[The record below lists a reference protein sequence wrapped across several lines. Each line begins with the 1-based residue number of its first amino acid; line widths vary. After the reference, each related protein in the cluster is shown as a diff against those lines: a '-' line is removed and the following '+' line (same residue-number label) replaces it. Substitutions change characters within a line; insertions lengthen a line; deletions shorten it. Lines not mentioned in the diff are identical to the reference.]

1 MALQEPITLMFSEVF
16 LMGNFGVCNY
26 LSDLSFSCTG
36 ETPQRKKNIITAQH
50 FYAGAGNFGVCNYL
64 SDLSFSCT
72 GETPQRKKNII
83 AAQHFYA
90 GANRLT
96 VVDKSSQ

>member
-1 MALQEPITLMFSEVF
+1 MALEEPITLMFSEVF

-26 LSDLSFSCTG
+26 LSDLSC
-36 ETPQRKKNIITAQH
+36 
-50 FYAGAGNFGVCNYL
+50 
-64 SDLSFSCT
+64 SCT

>member
-1 MALQEPITLMFSEVF
+1 MFSEVF

-50 FYAGAGNFGVCNYL
+50 FYAGA
-64 SDLSFSCT
+64 
-72 GETPQRKKNII
+72 
-83 AAQHFYA
+83 
-90 GANRLT
+90 NRLT

>member
-1 MALQEPITLMFSEVF
+1 MALEEPITLMFSEVF
-16 LMGNFGVCNY
+16 WMGNFGVCNY

-36 ETPQRKKNIITAQH
+36 ETPQRKKDIITAQ
-50 FYAGAGNFGVCNYL
+50 
-64 SDLSFSCT
+64 
-72 GETPQRKKNII
+72 Q
-83 AAQHFYA
+83 FYA